1 MIQNRGYFQRPER
14 CRKYPLLFCSKE
26 AKRLSFF
33 CLYVT
38 INRKQDCDIL
48 LRKNIIN
55 QTPVWKTMF
64 EGQGRNVLENLRVEE
79 AIEQLLMYTKA
90 VQEAETVSLL
100 SANGRILAEDM
111 KAERDNPPFD
121 RAPVDGYACKA
132 EDLAGALPEKQV
144 TLKVIREVDAGEY
157 LTEPCST
164 GKRYVL

>member
-1 MIQNRGYFQRPER
+1 
-14 CRKYPLLFCSKE
+14 
-26 AKRLSFF
+26 
-33 CLYVT
+33 
-38 INRKQDCDIL
+38 
-48 LRKNIIN
+48 
-55 QTPVWKTMF
+55 MF

-132 EDLAGALPEKQV
+132 EDLAGALPEKQMV
-144 TLKVIREVDAGEY
+144 MQSRLILYRVLLNHLRQLCRHRILMSIHSLD
-157 LTEPCST
+157 LT
-164 GKRYVL
+164 

>member
-1 MIQNRGYFQRPER
+1 M
-14 CRKYPLLFCSKE
+14 
-26 AKRLSFF
+26 
-33 CLYVT
+33 
-38 INRKQDCDIL
+38 

-111 KAERDNPPFD
+111 KAER
-121 RAPVDGYACKA
+121 
-132 EDLAGALPEKQV
+132 QSS
-144 TLKVIREVDAGEY
+144 I
-157 LTEPCST
+157 
-164 GKRYVL
+164 

>member
-1 MIQNRGYFQRPER
+1 
-14 CRKYPLLFCSKE
+14 
-26 AKRLSFF
+26 
-33 CLYVT
+33 
-38 INRKQDCDIL
+38 
-48 LRKNIIN
+48 
-55 QTPVWKTMF
+55 MF